1 LRWSGSRWLKVDL
14 HSFSHLDSHFSLD
27 FLLNQVWF
35 HNGWLFHNFL
45 PHIFDF
51 PLFFHLAIFPFLVG
65 IFMFPFSFHLVIL
78 PFFPHLSLSFLSM
91 LIKPLIVSLIS
102 SWMLHIPMV
111 VLMTSSIKAS
121 FFLELSY
128 IFFSMLVFF
137 FYFQFFFFLVFFLI
151 LMFIEIS
158 LFFLLLLSILF
169 LLLNFNVLL
178 LLVLIWAVFRW
189 GLGWA
194 WWRAFFLISQ
204 LSLVFNICQFYLF
217 VYFFSNFISI
227 FRI

>member
-14 HSFSHLDSHFSLD
+14 HSFSHLDSHFSLGS
-27 FLLNQVWF
+27 LLNQVWS
-35 HNGWLFHNFL
+35 HNGWLLHNFL

-51 PLFFHLAIFPFLVG
+51 LLFFHLAVFPFLVG
-65 IFMFPFSFHLVIL
+65 VFMFPFSFQLVIL
-78 PFFPHLSLSFLSM
+78 PFFSHLPLSFLSM

-111 VLMTSSIKAS
+111 VLITSS
-121 FFLELSY
+121 

-137 FYFQFFFFLVFFLI
+137 FYFQFFFLLFFLVFFLI

-169 LLLNFNVLL
+169 LLLNFNVFL

-189 GLGWA
+189 AWRWGLGWA
-194 WWRAFFLISQ
+194 WWRTFFLIPQ
-204 LSLVFNICQFYLF
+204 LSLVFNICQFDLLL
-217 VYFFSNFISI
+217 YFFSNFICI